1 MTAMSDQELLDRAD
15 RAARRIALPEGRFDD
30 LLRRRDRKRRSQRIA
45 AGIVGIAVFVAAVWI
60 VTSGGAFNRT
70 QPAIQP
76 TPSPT
81 AIPGYHHNGEI
92 LVLKDGAF
100 TQIDPVTGKVVTG
113 NGMEL
118 PVAHAVSD
126 FAWSPD
132 GMDLAYATNGHVQVV
147 DVATGA
153 SREIMSG
160 AAHGSL
166 AWSPDGSRIAVA
178 HDGMLELIEPE
189 GGNRST
195 LVELPGIIVI
205 VGPTWSP
212 DGERIAFQVISGYG
226 PGERS
231 LYVIDRDGSHLTDL
245 LGPASHDSIGFF
257 DPAWSPDGSRI
268 AYIASTQGELQDSHA
283 GPWRLRVEVVDA
295 DGSNPTE
302 LVKAG
307 TCYCLGFTPGLTW
320 SPDGASMALNTG
332 SLDDQDYGLY
342 VMNADG
348 TGLRLVAKGANGSP
362 AWRPV
367 P

>member
-1 MTAMSDQELLDRAD
+1 MSDPRSLLERES
-15 RAARRIALPEGRFDD
+15 RRFIQPDGAFERLVH
-30 LLRRRDRKRRSQRIA
+30 RRDRKRRNKRIA

-60 VTSGGAFNRT
+60 VTNGGAFNRT
-70 QPAIQP
+70 QQPAIQP

-81 AIPGYHHNGEI
+81 AIPGFHHNGEI

-100 TQIDPVTGKVVTG
+100 TQIDPVTGNVVKG
-113 NGMEL
+113 NGVEL
-118 PVAHAVSD
+118 PVAHRVSD

-132 GMDLAYATNGHVQVV
+132 GMDLAYAAHGSVQVV

-153 SREIMSG
+153 SREIMRCET
-160 AAHGSL
+160 HWCSL
-166 AWSPDGSRIAVA
+166 SWSPDGSRIAVA
-178 HDGMLELIEPE
+178 NGKSGSSTRLDLIDPE

-195 LVELPGIIVI
+195 LVDSTLVELPGI
-205 VGPTWSP
+205 GEATWSP
-212 DGERIAFQVISGYG
+212 DGERIAFVVSGG
-226 PGERS
+226 RS
-231 LYVIDRDGSHLTDL
+231 LYVIDRDGSDLTHL
-245 LGPASHDSIGFF
+245 LGPAPHDSIGFL

-268 AYIASTQGELQDSHA
+268 AYIASTQWNKVDR
-283 GPWRLRVEVVDA
+283 WRLRVEVVDA

-302 LVKAG
+302 LVEAG

-320 SPDGASMALNTG
+320 SPDGASMALVIVG
-332 SLDDQDYGLY
+332 PDEGYGLY

-348 TGLRLVAKGANGSP
+348 TGLRFVAEGANGSP

>member
-1 MTAMSDQELLDRAD
+1 MDVIDERELVERAV
-15 RAARRIALPEGRFDD
+15 RALVREEPSFDNLIKRRQ
-30 LLRRRDRKRRSQRIA
+30 RKRRNQRIA
-45 AGIVGIAVFVAAVWI
+45 AGVVGIAVFVAAVWI
-60 VTSGGAFNRT
+60 VTTGLSFDRT
-70 QPAIQP
+70 QQPAIQP
-76 TPSPT
+76 TPTPT
-81 AIPGYHHNGEI
+81 AFPGYHHNGEI

-100 TQIDPVTGKVVTG
+100 TQIDPVTGNVVTG
-113 NGMEL
+113 NGVEL
-118 PVAHAVSD
+118 PLAHPVSD
-126 FAWSPD
+126 FTWSPD
-132 GMDLAYATNGHVQVV
+132 GMDLAYATNCYVQVV

-153 SREIMSG
+153 SRLIMNG
-160 AAHGSL
+160 AAHCSL

-178 HDGMLELIEPE
+178 HDGMIELIDPE

-195 LVELPGIIVI
+195 LVELVGNIVQ
-205 VGPTWSP
+205 PAWSP

-231 LYVIDRDGSHLTDL
+231 LYVVDRDGSNLIDL
-245 LGPASHDSIGFF
+245 LGPAHNSIGFF

-268 AYIASTQGELQDSHA
+268 AYIASTQAGSTKA

-302 LVKAG
+302 LVEAG
-307 TCYCLGFTPGLTW
+307 TCYCLGFAPGLTW

-348 TGLRLVAKGANGSP
+348 TGLRLVAKGTNGSL

>member
-1 MTAMSDQELLDRAD
+1 MMSDPRSLLERES
-15 RAARRIALPEGRFDD
+15 RRFIQQDGAFER
-30 LLRRRDRKRRSQRIA
+30 LLHRRNRRRRNQRIA
-45 AGIVGIAVFVAAVWI
+45 AGVVGIAVFVAAVWI
-60 VTSGGAFNRT
+60 VTTGGSFNRT
-70 QPAIQP
+70 QQPAIQP
-76 TPSPT
+76 TPSTT

-100 TQIDPVTGKVVTG
+100 TQIDPVTGNVVTG
-113 NGMEL
+113 NGVEL
-118 PVAHAVSD
+118 PVAHPVSD

-132 GMDLAYATNGHVQVV
+132 GMDLAYATHGHVQVV

-153 SREIMSG
+153 SREIISRTG
-160 AAHGSL
+160 HCSL
-166 AWSPDGSRIAVA
+166 AWSPDGARISVA
-178 HDGMLELIEPE
+178 HDGVLELIDPE

-195 LVELPGIIVI
+195 LVELPGIIAQ
-205 VGPTWSP
+205 PTWSP
-212 DGERIAFQVISGYG
+212 DGERIAFEVVSD
-226 PGERS
+226 ERS
-231 LYVIDRDGSHLTDL
+231 LYAIDRDGSNLTEL
-245 LGPASHDSIGFF
+245 LGPAPHDSMGFF

-268 AYIASTQGELQDSHA
+268 AYIASTQAGSTQA

-302 LVKAG
+302 LVEAG

-320 SPDGASMALNTG
+320 SPDGARMALNTG
-332 SLDDQDYGLY
+332 SLEQQDYGLY

-348 TGLRLVAKGANGSP
+348 TGLRLVAKGADGSL

>member
-1 MTAMSDQELLDRAD
+1 MSD
-15 RAARRIALPEGRFDD
+15 RFDVLERFAPLFED
-30 LLRRRDRKRRSQRIA
+30 PEPSFEDFLRRRDRKRRNKRIA
-45 AGIVGIAVFVAAVWI
+45 AGVVGIAVFVAAVW
-60 VTSGGAFNRT
+60 VLTSGLSFERSVT
-70 QPAIQP
+70 PA

-100 TQIDPVTGKVVTG
+100 TQIDPVTGNVVTG
-113 NGMEL
+113 NGVEL
-118 PVAHAVSD
+118 PVAHPVSD

-132 GMDLAYATNGHVQVV
+132 GMDLAYATHGHVQVV

-153 SREIMSG
+153 SREIMSRTG
-160 AAHGSL
+160 HCSL
-166 AWSPDGSRIAVA
+166 AWSPDGSRISVA
-178 HDGMLELIEPE
+178 HDGMLELIDPE
-189 GGNRST
+189 GDNRST
-195 LVELPGIIVI
+195 LVELPGIIVQ
-205 VGPTWSP
+205 PTWSP
-212 DGERIAFQVISGYG
+212 DGERIAFQVVSD
-226 PGERS
+226 ERS
-231 LYVIDRDGSHLTDL
+231 LYVIDRDGSNLTEL
-245 LGPASHDSIGFF
+245 LGPAHDRLGFF

-268 AYIASTQGELQDSHA
+268 AYIASTQAGSTQA

-302 LVKAG
+302 LVEAG

-320 SPDGASMALNTG
+320 SPDGASMALTGGPLDEFTG
-332 SLDDQDYGLY
+332 SAGWLY
-342 VMNADG
+342 VVNADG

>member
-1 MTAMSDQELLDRAD
+1 MNGTR
-15 RAARRIALPEGRFDD
+15 D
-30 LLRRRDRKRRSQRIA
+30 LLERVGERFTFPDDMFEALERRRVRKRRNKRIA
-45 AGIVGIAVFVAAVWI
+45 AGIVGIAVFVAAIWI
-60 VTSGGAFNRT
+60 VTTGGPFNRT
-70 QPAIQP
+70 QQPAIQP

-81 AIPGYHHNGEI
+81 AIPAYHHNGEI

-100 TQIDPVTGKVVTG
+100 TQIDPVTGDVVTG
-113 NGMEL
+113 NGVEL
-118 PVAHAVSD
+118 PVAHSVSD

-132 GMDLAYATNGHVQVV
+132 GMDLVYATNGHVQVV

-178 HDGMLELIEPE
+178 HDGMLELIDPE

-195 LVELPGIIVI
+195 LVELPGIVR
-205 VGPTWSP
+205 PTWSP
-212 DGERIAFQVISGYG
+212 DGERIAFEVVSGDG
-226 PGERS
+226 SDERS
-231 LYVIDRDGSHLTDL
+231 LYVIDRDGSHLTEL
-245 LGPASHDSIGFF
+245 LGPAHDSIGFF

-268 AYIASTQGELQDSHA
+268 AYIASTQAGSTQA
-283 GPWRLRVEVVDA
+283 GPLRLSVGVVDA

-307 TCYCLGFTPGLTW
+307 TCYCIGFAPGLTW

-332 SLDDQDYGLY
+332 SLDEQDYGLY

-348 TGLRLVAKGANGSP
+348 TGLRLVAKGTNGSL

>member
-1 MTAMSDQELLDRAD
+1 MNETR
-15 RAARRIALPEGRFDD
+15 D
-30 LLRRRDRKRRSQRIA
+30 LLERVGERFTFPDDMFEGLERRRVRKRRNKRIA
-45 AGIVGIAVFVAAVWI
+45 AGIVGIAVFVTAVWI
-60 VTSGGAFNRT
+60 VTIGGPFNRT

-81 AIPGYHHNGEI
+81 AIPAYHHNGEI

-100 TQIDPVTGKVVTG
+100 TQIDPVTGNVVTR
-113 NGMEL
+113 NGVKL
-118 PVAHAVSD
+118 PVAHPVSD

-153 SREIMSG
+153 SREIMSHAG
-160 AAHGSL
+160 HGSL

-178 HDGMLELIEPE
+178 HDGMLELIDPE

-195 LVELPGIIVI
+195 LVELPGIIVQ
-205 VGPTWSP
+205 PTWSP
-212 DGERIAFQVISGYG
+212 DGERVAFQVVSD
-226 PGERS
+226 ERS
-231 LYVIDRDGSHLTDL
+231 LYVIDRDGSNLTDL
-245 LGPASHDSIGFF
+245 LGPAPHDSFGFV

-268 AYIASTQGELQDSHA
+268 AYIASTRWNKVHG
-283 GPWRLRVEVVDA
+283 WRLRVEVVDA

-302 LVKAG
+302 LVEAG
-307 TCYCLGFTPGLTW
+307 TCFCVGFAPGLTW

-332 SLDDQDYGLY
+332 SLDEQDYGLY

-348 TGLRLVAKGANGSP
+348 TGLRLVAKGASASP

>member
-1 MTAMSDQELLDRAD
+1 M
-15 RAARRIALPEGRFDD
+15 
-30 LLRRRDRKRRSQRIA
+30 LRRRDRKRRNQRIA
-45 AGIVGIAVFVAAVWI
+45 AGVVGIAVFVVAVWI

-100 TQIDPVTGKVVTG
+100 TQIDPVTGNVVTG

-118 PVAHAVSD
+118 PAAHSVSD

-132 GMDLAYATNGHVQVV
+132 GMDLAYATNGHVQIV

-160 AAHGSL
+160 AAHCSL
-166 AWSPDGSRIAVA
+166 TWSSDGSRIAVA
-178 HDGMLELIEPE
+178 HDGMIELIDPE

-195 LVELPGIIVI
+195 LVELPGFISQ
-205 VGPTWSP
+205 PTWSP
-212 DGERIAFQVISGYG
+212 DGERIAFRVVSGEG
-226 PGERS
+226 RS
-231 LYVIDRDGSHLTDL
+231 LYVIDRDGSNLTEL
-245 LGPASHDSIGFF
+245 LGPAHDWLGFF

-268 AYIASTQGELQDSHA
+268 AYIASVHGL
-283 GPWRLRVEVVDA
+283 RLRIEVVDA

-302 LVKAG
+302 LVEAG
-307 TCYCLGFTPGLTW
+307 TCGCNSFTPGLTW
-320 SPDGASMALNTG
+320 SPDGTSMALITG
-332 SLDDQDYGLY
+332 SLDEVSGSPEAYGLY

-348 TGLRLVAKGANGSP
+348 TGLRLVARSGVNGSP

>member
-1 MTAMSDQELLDRAD
+1 MPD
-15 RAARRIALPEGRFDD
+15 GRFDD
-30 LLRRRDRKRRSQRIA
+30 LLRRRDRKRRNQRIA
-45 AGIVGIAVFVAAVWI
+45 AGVVGIAVFVAAVWI

-100 TQIDPVTGKVVTG
+100 TQIDPVTGNVVTG
-113 NGMEL
+113 NGVEL

-153 SREIMSG
+153 SREIMTG
-160 AAHGSL
+160 AAHCSL
-166 AWSPDGSRIAVA
+166 AWSSDGSRIAVA
-178 HDGMLELIEPE
+178 HDGMIELIDPE

-195 LVELPGIIVI
+195 LVELPGFI
-205 VGPTWSP
+205 GQPTWSP
-212 DGERIAFQVISGYG
+212 DGERIAFRVVSGED
-226 PGERS
+226 ERS
-231 LYVIDRDGSHLTDL
+231 LYVIDRDGSNLTDL
-245 LGPASHDSIGFF
+245 LGPAHDWLGFF

-268 AYIASTQGELQDSHA
+268 AYIASTPEGGL
-283 GPWRLRVEVVDA
+283 WRLRVEVVDA

-302 LVKAG
+302 LVEAG
-307 TCYCLGFTPGLTW
+307 MCGCNSFTPGLTW

-332 SLDDQDYGLY
+332 PLDKFTGSLEKGAYGLY
-342 VMNADG
+342 VVNADG
-348 TGLRLVAKGANGSP
+348 TGLRLVAKGASGSL

>member
-1 MTAMSDQELLDRAD
+1 MDPMSEHTKLFE
-15 RAARRIALPEGRFDD
+15 RAAARYEPPDPSMDG
-30 LLRRRDRKRRSQRIA
+30 LLKRRDRKRRNQRIA
-45 AGIVGIAVFVAAVWI
+45 AGVVGIAVFVVAIWV
-60 VTSGGAFNRT
+60 VTSVGSFDRT

-92 LVLKDGAF
+92 LVLKDDAF
-100 TQIDPVTGKVVTG
+100 TQIDPVTGNVVTG
-113 NGMEL
+113 NEVEL
-118 PVAHAVSD
+118 PVAHSVSD

-132 GMDLAYATNGHVQVV
+132 GMELAYATDCYVQVV

-153 SREIMSG
+153 SRLIMNG
-160 AAHGSL
+160 AAHCSL

-178 HDGMLELIEPE
+178 HDGMIELIDPE

-195 LVELPGIIVI
+195 LVEL
-205 VGPTWSP
+205 VGNIAQPAWSP

-231 LYVIDRDGSHLTDL
+231 LYVIDRDGSNLIDL
-245 LGPASHDSIGFF
+245 LGPAHNSIGFF

-268 AYIASTQGELQDSHA
+268 AYIASTHAGSTKA

-302 LVKAG
+302 LVVAG
-307 TCYCLGFTPGLTW
+307 TCYCLGFAPGLTW
-320 SPDGASMALNTG
+320 SPDGASMALNVPGRGPFTG
-332 SLDDQDYGLY
+332 SLGEGAYGLY

-348 TGLRLVAKGANGSP
+348 SGLRFVAKGTNGSL

>member
-1 MTAMSDQELLDRAD
+1 VIDEREIVRRAVEALAPPEPSFDRLLH
-15 RAARRIALPEGRFDD
+15 RRN
-30 LLRRRDRKRRSQRIA
+30 RKRRNQRIT

-60 VTSGGAFNRT
+60 VTTGGPFNRT
-70 QPAIQP
+70 QQPAMRP

-100 TQIDPVTGKVVTG
+100 TQIDPVTGNVVKG
-113 NGMEL
+113 NGVEL

-132 GMDLAYATNGHVQVV
+132 GMDLAYATHGLVQVL

-153 SREIMSG
+153 SREIMSRTG
-160 AAHGSL
+160 HCSL
-166 AWSPDGSRIAVA
+166 AWSPDGSRISVA
-178 HDGMLELIEPE
+178 HDDMLELIDPE
-189 GGNRST
+189 GGNKST
-195 LVELPGIIVI
+195 LVELPGIAQ
-205 VGPTWSP
+205 PTWSP
-212 DGERIAFQVISGYG
+212 DGERIAFQVGSD
-226 PGERS
+226 ERS
-231 LYVIDRDGSHLTDL
+231 LYVIDRDGSNLTEL
-245 LGPASHDSIGFF
+245 LGPAPHDSIGFF

-268 AYIASTQGELQDSHA
+268 AYIASTPAGSTQA

-302 LVKAG
+302 LVEAG
-307 TCYCLGFTPGLTW
+307 TCFCVGFTPGLTW

-332 SLDDQDYGLY
+332 SLEQQDYGLY

>member
-1 MTAMSDQELLDRAD
+1 MSDPRSLLERES
-15 RAARRIALPEGRFDD
+15 RRFIQQDGAFERLVH
-30 LLRRRDRKRRSQRIA
+30 RRDRKRRNKRIA

-92 LVLKDGAF
+92 LVVKDGAF
-100 TQIDPVTGKVVTG
+100 TQIDPATGNVVTG
-113 NGMEL
+113 NGVAL
-118 PVAHAVSD
+118 PVAHSVSD
-126 FAWSPD
+126 FAWSAD
-132 GMDLAYATNGHVQVV
+132 GMDLAYATNCYVQVV

-153 SREIMSG
+153 SRLIMNG
-160 AAHGSL
+160 AAHCSL
-166 AWSPDGSRIAVA
+166 AWSPDSSRIAVA
-178 HDGMLELIEPE
+178 HDGMIELIDPE

-195 LVELPGIIVI
+195 LVELVGNIVQ
-205 VGPTWSP
+205 PAWSP
-212 DGERIAFQVISGYG
+212 DGQRIAFQVISGYG

-245 LGPASHDSIGFF
+245 LGPAHNSIGFF

-268 AYIASTQGELQDSHA
+268 AYIASTQAGSTKA

-302 LVKAG
+302 LVEAG
-307 TCYCLGFTPGLTW
+307 TCYCLGFAPGLTW

-348 TGLRLVAKGANGSP
+348 TGLRLVAKGTNGSL

>member
-1 MTAMSDQELLDRAD
+1 MMSDPRSLLERES
-15 RAARRIALPEGRFDD
+15 RRFIQQDGAFER
-30 LLRRRDRKRRSQRIA
+30 LLHRRNRRRRNQRIA
-45 AGIVGIAVFVAAVWI
+45 AGVVGIAVFVAAVWI
-60 VTSGGAFNRT
+60 VTTGGSFNRT
-70 QPAIQP
+70 QQPAIQP
-76 TPSPT
+76 TPNT
-81 AIPGYHHNGEI
+81 IPGYHHNGEI

-100 TQIDPVTGKVVTG
+100 TQIDPVTGNVVTG
-113 NGMEL
+113 NGVEL
-118 PVAHAVSD
+118 PVAHPVSD

-132 GMDLAYATNGHVQVV
+132 GMDLAYATHGHVQVV

-153 SREIMSG
+153 SREIISRTG
-160 AAHGSL
+160 HCSL
-166 AWSPDGSRIAVA
+166 AWSPDGARISVA
-178 HDGMLELIEPE
+178 HDGVLELIDPE

-195 LVELPGIIVI
+195 LVELPGIIAQ
-205 VGPTWSP
+205 PTWSP
-212 DGERIAFQVISGYG
+212 DGERIAFEVVSD
-226 PGERS
+226 ERS
-231 LYVIDRDGSHLTDL
+231 LYAIDRDGSNLTEL
-245 LGPASHDSIGFF
+245 LGPAPHDSMGFF

-268 AYIASTQGELQDSHA
+268 AYIASTQAGSTQA

-302 LVKAG
+302 LVEAG

-332 SLDDQDYGLY
+332 SLEQQDYGLY

-348 TGLRLVAKGANGSP
+348 TGLRLVAKGADGSL

>member
-1 MTAMSDQELLDRAD
+1 MSD
-15 RAARRIALPEGRFDD
+15 RFDVLERFAPLFEAPEPSFED
-30 LLRRRDRKRRSQRIA
+30 FMRRRDRKRRNQRIA
-45 AGIVGIAVFVAAVWI
+45 AGIVGVAVFVAAIWI
-60 VTSGGAFNRT
+60 VTSGLSFDRT
-70 QPAIQP
+70 QRPAIQP

-100 TQIDPVTGKVVTG
+100 TQIDPVTGNVVRR
-113 NGMEL
+113 NGVEL
-118 PVAHAVSD
+118 PVAHPVSD

-132 GMDLAYATNGHVQVV
+132 GMDLAYATHGHVQVV

-160 AAHGSL
+160 AAHCSL

-178 HDGMLELIEPE
+178 HDGMIELIDPE

-195 LVELPGIIVI
+195 LVELPGIIVQ
-205 VGPTWSP
+205 PTWSP
-212 DGERIAFQVISGYG
+212 NGERIAFQGVPGYG
-226 PGERS
+226 SDERS
-231 LYVIDRDGSHLTDL
+231 LNVIDRDGSNLTEL
-245 LGPASHDSIGFF
+245 LGPAHDSIGFF

-268 AYIASTQGELQDSHA
+268 AYIASTKRTGA
-283 GPWRLRVEVVDA
+283 GLMRLRLEVVDA

-302 LVKAG
+302 LVEAG

-320 SPDGASMALNTG
+320 SPDGASMALTTG
-332 SLDDQDYGLY
+332 SMDGSLPGHAGMYGLY

-348 TGLRLVAKGANGSP
+348 TGLRFVAEGANGSP
-362 AWRPV
+362 AWRPA